1 MIETNKY
8 IFNVVKNLKTV
19 AFLNKDDASLVLSDN
34 EHYFS
39 EFSRFDKNARSLPS
53 DEGKIKNYYAQQS
66 LNWDDWVINKIIDIF
81 DIISHKMENYTI
93 PFPEEIKLILTTG
106 KDEGHAAYCLKDAII
121 LSQEKANYPS
131 RDLESLLTHELFHI
145 YSRHNPKKRRELYNM
160 LGFIE
165 CPKLEFPDELKDF
178 SINNPDTFEYPCYI
192 ELNGSKYMPFLYSP
206 KEFGSPLDDDD
217 DERDDWRGP
226 RKEDLTFFDYIT
238 FGLIEV
244 EFKRNSAVPMRR
256 NGKTNICDDSLPGY
270 LEKVGRNT
278 DYVIHPEEAL
288 ASNFV
293 FMINNNDEHV
303 RNPEILVKMRELIS
317 ENS

>member
-1 MIETNKY
+1 M
-8 IFNVVKNLKTV
+8 KNLKTV

-34 EHYFS
+34 EQYFS
-39 EFSRFDKNARSLPS
+39 AFSIFDKNARSLPS
-53 DEGKIKNYYAQQS
+53 DEGKIQDFYAQQS

-81 DIISHKMENYTI
+81 DVISHKMENYTI
-93 PFPEEIKLILTTG
+93 AFPEEIKLILTTG

-121 LSQEKANYPS
+121 LSQEKADYPS
-131 RDLESLLTHELFHI
+131 RDLESLITHELFHI
-145 YSRHNPKKRRELYNM
+145 YSRHNPKKRRVLYNM

-165 CPKLEFPDELKDF
+165 CPKLEFPDELIAF

-192 ELNGSKYMPFLYSP
+192 ALNGSKYMPFLYSP
-206 KEFGSPLDDDD
+206 KEFGSPLDDDE
-217 DERDDWRGP
+217 ERDDWRGP

-244 EFKRNSAVPMRR
+244 EIKKSSAIPIRR
-256 NGKTNICDDSLPGY
+256 NGKLNICDDSLPGY
-270 LEKVGRNT
+270 LDKVGRNT

-293 FMINNNDEHV
+293 FMINNSDDHV
-303 RNPEILVKMRELIS
+303 INPEILVKMREIIN
-317 ENS
+317 ENK